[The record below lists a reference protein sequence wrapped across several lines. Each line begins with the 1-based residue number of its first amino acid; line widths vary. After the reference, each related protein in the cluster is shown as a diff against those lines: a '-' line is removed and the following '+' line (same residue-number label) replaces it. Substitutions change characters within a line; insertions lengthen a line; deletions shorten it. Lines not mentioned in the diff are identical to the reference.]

1 MDNWFGL
8 QRGKYIG
15 EPPAYVDK
23 LQKPGMTAGTLFCS
37 IPVTYG
43 CYLALKNV

>member
-1 MDNWFGL
+1 MYQNWFGL

-23 LQKPGMTAGTLFCS
+23 LRALGHGMPTKLNKM
-37 IPVTYG
+37 I
-43 CYLALKNV
+43 